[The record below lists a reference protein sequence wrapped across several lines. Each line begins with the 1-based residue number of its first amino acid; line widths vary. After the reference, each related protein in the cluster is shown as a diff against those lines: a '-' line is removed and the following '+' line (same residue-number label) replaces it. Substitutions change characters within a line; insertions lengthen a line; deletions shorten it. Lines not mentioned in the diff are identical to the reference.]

1 MTKAQI
7 KAFVLSLIAELTA
20 TKCIWDKQN
29 APKPANPYIS
39 LNLSPERDLGN
50 EVRRRSDGSGTL
62 DLLGRRETTLSVNAY
77 GNGSIEKVNS
87 LWLALR
93 RPTIVDRCLSAR
105 IAFVRAETPQ
115 DLTALVD
122 GRSWEER
129 ANIDLIVTYS
139 ISTTDS
145 PGYITTVTVPGE
157 FGEPEIVA
165 PVTDDATAE
174 VEISVKGES

>member
-50 EVRRRSDGSGTL
+50 EVRRRNDGYGTL
-62 DLLGRRETTLSVNAY
+62 DILGRREATLSVNAF
-77 GNGSIEKVNS
+77 GRGAIDICNS

-93 RPTIVDRCLSAR
+93 RPTIVDRCMGMR
-105 IAFVRAETPQ
+105 IAFIRAEAPQ
-115 DLTALVD
+115 DLTELID

-129 ANIDLIVTYS
+129 ANLDLIVGYS
-139 ISTTDS
+139 IATTDD
-145 PGYITTVTVPGE
+145 PGYITTVDVPGE
-157 FGEPEIVA
+157 FADPVIEPPATEEAIVK
-165 PVTDDATAE
+165 
-174 VEISVKGES
+174 VEISMKGVL